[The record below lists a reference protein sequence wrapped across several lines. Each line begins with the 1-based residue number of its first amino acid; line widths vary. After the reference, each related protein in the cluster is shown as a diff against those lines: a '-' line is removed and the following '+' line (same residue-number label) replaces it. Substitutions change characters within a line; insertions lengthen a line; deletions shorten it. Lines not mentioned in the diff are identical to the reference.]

1 MIINKIEIIQATEEE
16 YAAFLRTIDFLKEVS
31 KELTTS
37 ELAIK
42 CDEAV
47 DLLYE
52 IHDKIL

>member
-1 MIINKIEIIQATEEE
+1 MIINRIEIIQATEEE

-31 KELTTS
+31 KELTIS